1 MHGVHQHKPLSDAAF
16 LDRRLYVTGDVEIGA
31 PRLRLEPELFAIR
44 FHSCWSVGIHSAEPY
59 TQDASRTILS
69 HIIHMLCPPQSLRL
83 RLSPDDKNYPFA
95 DIIWPNV
102 AGTIIDT
109 PAQLLTDIPPEEL
122 CRLFVTAHD
131 VSIIC
136 ACKRCFSDI
145 AQRSLKIMS
154 PAATK
159 PDVAVAFLLA
169 YPFGCKALTVRSEE
183 RRVGKE
189 CRS

>member
-1 MHGVHQHKPLSDAAF
+1 MLVSGHSFCRTVHSRCKSH
-16 LDRRLYVTGDVEIGA
+16 
-31 PRLRLEPELFAIR
+31 
-44 FHSCWSVGIHSAEPY
+44 HSLPHNTYAMSA
-59 TQDASRTILS
+59 TILTAS
-69 HIIHMLCPPQSLRL
+69 TFTGCQE
-83 RLSPDDKNYPFA
+83 LSFRRHHLAK
-95 DIIWPNV
+95 NV

-169 YPFGCKALTVRSEE
+169 YPFGCKALTVYRRSNKVFSCNLSHPSRISSLCMRNSSTELTPLRDGDRYFHRLE
-183 RRVGKE
+183 YVR
-189 CRS
+189 

>member
-1 MHGVHQHKPLSDAAF
+1 M
-16 LDRRLYVTGDVEIGA
+16 
-31 PRLRLEPELFAIR
+31 PRI
-44 FHSCWSVGIHSAEPY
+44 
-59 TQDASRTILS
+59 ILS
-69 HIIHMLCPPQSLRL
+69 QTSSGQECCGNDHR
-83 RLSPDDKNYPFA
+83 Y
-95 DIIWPNV
+95 
-102 AGTIIDT
+102 AGATIDRH
-109 PAQLLTDIPPEEL
+109 PPEEL

-169 YPFGCKALTVRSEE
+169 YPFGCKALTVYRRSNKVFSCNLSHPSRISSLCMRNSSTELTPLRDGDRYFHRLE
-183 RRVGKE
+183 YVR
-189 CRS
+189 